1 MTFDG
6 RTVDGNGGS
15 FQWSFE
21 GGSMNADTFGTELDF
36 KEWYEVPAGASIST
50 EGTADTIK
58 GWVDSCCDTSSPP
71 PHVRAFDLAN
81 GDVLPSESGRYVLE
95 FTASW
100 PQGSRTFFF
109 PVKAVIPPEQSPAPA
124 TEPSAESAVAVPDV
138 IGLGDQQSIQALI
151 DAGLEWDLLF
161 RDVPGDQWKAATS
174 DPAARTLVPP
184 GSRVVVT
191 IVSRVTPLPAGAA
204 DVLGCPANEQ
214 VAFGSPHM
222 VRLPAG
228 EAFIANVGG
237 IRSSDAVT
245 RINADWSEGLWQVVR
260 DGAMVAIVDYG
271 TLDGV
276 ACAGSGIAGA

>member
-1 MTFDG
+1 
-6 RTVDGNGGS
+6 
-15 FQWSFE
+15 
-21 GGSMNADTFGTELDF
+21 
-36 KEWYEVPAGASIST
+36 
-50 EGTADTIK
+50 
-58 GWVDSCCDTSSPP
+58 
-71 PHVRAFDLAN
+71 
-81 GDVLPSESGRYVLE
+81 
-95 FTASW
+95 
-100 PQGSRTFFF
+100 
-109 PVKAVIPPEQSPAPA
+109 
-124 TEPSAESAVAVPDV
+124 VPDV